1 MGSFGPFRAL
11 KKALNQKKALPGTTS
26 GLKIGGECALY
37 MMLKRWKC
45 LPDRAFPQAFWHM
58 SKP

>member
-1 MGSFGPFRAL
+1 MKTLGRKKPCRELASGS
-11 KKALNQKKALPGTTS
+11 
-26 GLKIGGECALY
+26 KIGGECALY

-45 LPDRAFPQAFWHM
+45 LPDRAFSKAFWQM